1 MENGLRW
8 KITNDRR
15 TNENEKNFMA
25 DYIFHSSYSGV
36 YQDCILDGE
45 EFLIGEGAKMSRYI
59 DADKVLEKINK
70 ICNRCGKMNENN
82 GALCG
87 ACYFDDAKDIIDDFP
102 TEEVRPDIP
111 GEWIPVVDDEGFVTK
126 HKCSKCNAIGFR
138 SMNFCP
144 ECGSRNFRRKEKL
157 TDDVRPIEHHK
168 TFVNGK
174 EMDLP
179 YTEKPRSEVVRRIE
193 DIVRSEMSDIN
204 ELAKE
209 HRKIMYKLGKNHGA
223 IEELLLIRS
232 HIPIDTV
239 IDYADLRLKELKQ
252 ESKQMFI

>member
-15 TNENEKNFMA
+15 TNENEKNYMA
-25 DYIFHSSYSGV
+25 LYIFHSSYSGI

-45 EFLIGEGAKMSRYI
+45 EFLIWEGEKMSRYI

-70 ICNRCGKMNENN
+70 ICKRCGKMNENN

-87 ACYFDDAKDIIDDFP
+87 ACYFDDAKDMIDDFP

-126 HKCSKCNAIGFR
+126 HKCSKCNSIGFR

-144 ECGSRNFRRKEKL
+144 ECGSRNFCRKEK
-157 TDDVRPIEHHK
+157 
-168 TFVNGK
+168 
-174 EMDLP
+174 M
-179 YTEKPRSEVVRRIE
+179 SQEVTPQF
-193 DIVRSEMSDIN
+193 
-204 ELAKE
+204 A
-209 HRKIMYKLGKNHGA
+209 
-223 IEELLLIRS
+223 
-232 HIPIDTV
+232 
-239 IDYADLRLKELKQ
+239 IDYLLDDCEDCPEYKDGECVTESHCFEVKQMCIKALRGELKG
-252 ESKQMFI
+252 ENK

>member
-15 TNENEKNFMA
+15 TNENEKNYMA
-25 DYIFHSSYSGV
+25 DYIFHFAYSGV

-45 EFLIGEGAKMSRYI
+45 EFLIGEGEKMSRYI

-70 ICNRCGKMNENN
+70 ICNRCGEMNRNN
-82 GALCG
+82 GVMCC
-87 ACYFDDAKDIIDDFP
+87 ACKLDPVKDIIDDFP

-144 ECGSRNFRRKEKL
+144 ECGSRNFRRKEK
-157 TDDVRPIEHHK
+157 I
-168 TFVNGK
+168 
-174 EMDLP
+174 
-179 YTEKPRSEVVRRIE
+179 SQEVTPQF
-193 DIVRSEMSDIN
+193 
-204 ELAKE
+204 A
-209 HRKIMYKLGKNHGA
+209 
-223 IEELLLIRS
+223 
-232 HIPIDTV
+232 
-239 IDYADLRLKELKQ
+239 IDYLLDDCEDCPEYKDGVCVTEFHCF
-252 ESKQMFI
+252 EVKQMCIKALRGEMKGEKE

>member
-15 TNENEKNFMA
+15 TTENEKNYMA
-25 DYIFHSSYSGV
+25 HYIFYFAYSGV

-45 EFLIGEGAKMSRYI
+45 EFLIGEGEKMSRYI

-70 ICNRCGKMNENN
+70 ICNRCGEMNRNN
-82 GALCG
+82 GVMCC
-87 ACYFDDAKDIIDDFP
+87 ACKLDPVKDIIDDFP

-144 ECGSRNFRRKEKL
+144 ECGADMRKE
-157 TDDVRPIEHHK
+157 
-168 TFVNGK
+168 G
-174 EMDLP
+174 
-179 YTEKPRSEVVRRIE
+179 
-193 DIVRSEMSDIN
+193 
-204 ELAKE
+204 
-209 HRKIMYKLGKNHGA
+209 
-223 IEELLLIRS
+223 EE
-232 HIPIDTV
+232 
-239 IDYADLRLKELKQ
+239 E
-252 ESKQMFI
+252 E

>member
-25 DYIFHSSYSGV
+25 DYIFHFAYSGV

-45 EFLIGEGAKMSRYI
+45 EFLIGEGEKMSRYI

-70 ICNRCGKMNENN
+70 ICNRCGKMNVNN

-102 TEEVRPDIP
+102 TEEVRPDIS

-144 ECGSRNFRRKEKL
+144 ECGSRNFRRKEK
-157 TDDVRPIEHHK
+157 
-168 TFVNGK
+168 
-174 EMDLP
+174 M
-179 YTEKPRSEVVRRIE
+179 SQEVTQQF
-193 DIVRSEMSDIN
+193 
-204 ELAKE
+204 A
-209 HRKIMYKLGKNHGA
+209 
-223 IEELLLIRS
+223 
-232 HIPIDTV
+232 
-239 IDYADLRLKELKQ
+239 IDYLLDDCEDCPEYKDGECVTESHCFEVKQMCIKALRGELKGGN
-252 ESKQMFI
+252 K

>member
-1 MENGLRW
+1 MKQKIKNHIHGMIWMENGLRW

-15 TNENEKNFMA
+15 TTENEKNFMA
-25 DYIFHSSYSGV
+25 DYIFHFAYSGV

-45 EFLIGEGAKMSRYI
+45 EFLIGEGEKMSRYI

-87 ACYFDDAKDIIDDFP
+87 ACYFDDAKDMINDFP

-144 ECGSRNFRRKEKL
+144 ECGSRNFRRKQ
-157 TDDVRPIEHHK
+157 
-168 TFVNGK
+168 F
-174 EMDLP
+174 
-179 YTEKPRSEVVRRIE
+179 
-193 DIVRSEMSDIN
+193 
-204 ELAKE
+204 A
-209 HRKIMYKLGKNHGA
+209 
-223 IEELLLIRS
+223 
-232 HIPIDTV
+232 
-239 IDYADLRLKELKQ
+239 IDYLLDDCEDCPEYKDGECVTESHCFEVKQMCIKALRGELKG
-252 ESKQMFI
+252 ENK